1 MSFFRDKL
9 FCKTRYQENLPT
21 KYLNFLIVDILETF
35 INETVHFGTFI
46 DICVPPF
53 DQFCSETEVLD
64 GGLSVINWI

>member
-9 FCKTRYQENLPT
+9 FCKTRYQEHLPT

-35 INETVHFGTFI
+35 INDTVHFGTFI

-64 GGLSVINWI
+64 CGLSVINWN